1 MRCGQFRRHTLSVSP
16 RHLTTAFDTSC
27 LAGIFC
33 AGVNGCHRNKRCISM
48 VSVMNIHESTNRATC
63 TNRHTI
69 IRGQFSQV
77 VEKVSRMTFM
87 NRQHSLTT
95 RFVSM
100 VSIMNIHGRQI
111 VRLVNTLDDFYQAV
125 VLDNHRN
132 NIREKSL
139 SEFSRIM
146 AAKTL
151 KNPYITGRQ

>member
-1 MRCGQFRRHTLSVSP
+1 MHIV
-16 RHLTTAFDTSC
+16 
-27 LAGIFC
+27 
-33 AGVNGCHRNKRCISM
+33 SM
-48 VSVMNIHESTNRATC
+48 VSVMNIHESTNRTTC
-63 TNRHTI
+63 TNRHTT

-77 VEKVSRMTFM
+77 VKKVSLMTFM

-95 RFVSM
+95 HFVSM

-132 NIREKSL
+132 NIRKKSL

-151 KNPYITGRQ
+151 KNPYITDRQ

>member
-1 MRCGQFRRHTLSVSP
+1 MVATETNDAYRFHGFRNEYSWI
-16 RHLTTAFDTSC
+16 DKSC
-27 LAGIFC
+27 DLY
-33 AGVNGCHRNKRCISM
+33 
-48 VSVMNIHESTNRATC
+48 ESTHHNQG
-63 TNRHTI
+63 
-69 IRGQFSQV
+69 RGQFSQV
-77 VEKVSRMTFM
+77 MEKVSRMTFM
-87 NRQHSLTT
+87 NRQQSLTT

-151 KNPYITGRQ
+151 KNPYITGRQWH